1 MVSTD
6 ALGFCEEKELQ
17 SLSDLVLATNEIDW
31 KPAIILSKLYLEK
44 FGKIR
49 LKQIVKNRKIKL
61 DKKIERLS
69 LNEVALFLYT
79 LHEITSKE
87 FTEINKL
94 QKARHSIVHPKKS
107 TDPLFYGDKANKKY
121 KPLIQ
126 NAIKV
131 ISSLKNH

>member
-79 LHEITSKE
+79 LHEINSKE
-87 FTEINKL
+87 FTEINKI
-94 QKARHSIVHPKKS
+94 QSAQNKIVHPKKTS
-107 TDPLFYGDKANKKY
+107 NTIFSGDKANKQY
-121 KPLIQ
+121 KSLIDIAVQ
-126 NAIKV
+126 I
-131 ISSLKNH
+131 ISRLKNN